1 MRGDG
6 QTGLPTDARPGRP
19 GPGPAA
25 PPPSGKRTQRRD
37 AVSQGRASRS
47 NPKGVCR
54 GLLCAEF
61 GETVPDILIT
71 GDTSPDRLKGA
82 KSSGLYLLHKP
93 VTADA
98 LAKAV
103 EQAIPRENC

>member
-1 MRGDG
+1 M
-6 QTGLPTDARPGRP
+6 
-19 GPGPAA
+19 
-25 PPPSGKRTQRRD
+25 
-37 AVSQGRASRS
+37 
-47 NPKGVCR
+47 
-54 GLLCAEF
+54 CAEF
-61 GETVPDILIT
+61 GETVPDILMT